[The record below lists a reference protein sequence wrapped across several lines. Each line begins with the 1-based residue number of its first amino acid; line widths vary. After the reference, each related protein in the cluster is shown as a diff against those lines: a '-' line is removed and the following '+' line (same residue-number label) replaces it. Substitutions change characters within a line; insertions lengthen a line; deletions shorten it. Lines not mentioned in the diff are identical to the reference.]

1 MHEEIMSTVFVNV
14 GLSLDGGA
22 PFRIDRVLDGP
33 DATHP
38 RYVRG

>member
-33 DATHP
+33 DATHL